1 VLLLPDVFPLS
12 FAPINQHEGADEV
25 KHQQAAPLRS
35 LPIFLRTKKDISE
48 FLDELVNRIIFKV
61 INELQSTFIVKN
73 VGREKEEG
81 RLVDV

>member
-1 VLLLPDVFPLS
+1 M
-12 FAPINQHEGADEV
+12 AQ
-25 KHQQAAPLRS
+25 RR
-35 LPIFLRTKKDISE
+35 FLRTKKDISE